1 MSDRNPLA
9 YTGRI
14 EASTARQGDVQ
25 FNASQFSVVNG
36 VVQLAGQGLA
46 VDTIAGDSGSAT
58 PTAAGQITL
67 AGGTGLTS
75 SATSNTVTLGL
86 DANTTALQYA
96 DVTLTSTEIKALRA
110 TPITLVAAPGAGNA
124 LLFQGAL
131 LKLNYGGTNAFT
143 ETDDNLAVRFT
154 DGSGVIVSATI
165 ESTAFITATADT
177 MTNAI
182 PKADAIVA
190 AASAENQALVL
201 HNTGDG
207 EIAGNAADDNTVT
220 LRIFYNTVAI

>member
-46 VDTIAGDSGSAT
+46 VDTLAGDSGSAT
-58 PTAAGQITL
+58 PTAAGQITV
-67 AGGTGLTS
+67 AGGSGVTS
-75 SATSNTVTLGL
+75 SATSNTVTVGL
-86 DANTTALQYA
+86 DANTEALQYA
-96 DVTLTSTEIKALRA
+96 DVTLTSAEVKGARA
-110 TPITLVAAPGAGNA
+110 APVTLVAAPGAGVS
-124 LLFQGAL
+124 LMFKGAL

-143 ETDDNLAVRFT
+143 ESSDNFAIRYT
-154 DGSGVIVSATI
+154 DGSGAIVSETI
-165 ESTAFITATADT
+165 ENTGFIDQTADT
-177 MTNAI
+177 QTNSI

-190 AASAENQALVL
+190 SASAENQALVL

-207 EIAGNAADDNTVT
+207 EIAGNAANDNTVT
-220 LRIFYNTVAI
+220 LRIYYNEVTL